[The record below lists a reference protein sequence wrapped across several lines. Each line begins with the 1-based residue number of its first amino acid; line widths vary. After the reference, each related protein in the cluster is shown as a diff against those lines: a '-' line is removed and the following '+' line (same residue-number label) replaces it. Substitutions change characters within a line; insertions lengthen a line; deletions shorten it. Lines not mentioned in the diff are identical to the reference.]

1 MHCNWLQLALEL
13 RAENIKGN
21 EGEKGKERERERSAR
36 GREGEQILCCIPVD

>member
-21 EGEKGKERERERSAR
+21 EGEKGKEKERDKERKRERK
-36 GREGEQILCCIPVD
+36 GEEKC